1 MGPVAPRNITWESAD
16 TARSPAA
23 QQILDD
29 AGAGEPPF
37 RAGDKVQH
45 PTFGRGMVVS
55 VNGTGGDMVISVAF
69 PAKGIK
75 KLDPEYANLEKLG

>member
-16 TARSPAA
+16 ATRSPAA

-37 RAGDKVQH
+37 RAGDKVSH

-75 KLDPEYANLEKLG
+75 KLDPEYASLEKLG